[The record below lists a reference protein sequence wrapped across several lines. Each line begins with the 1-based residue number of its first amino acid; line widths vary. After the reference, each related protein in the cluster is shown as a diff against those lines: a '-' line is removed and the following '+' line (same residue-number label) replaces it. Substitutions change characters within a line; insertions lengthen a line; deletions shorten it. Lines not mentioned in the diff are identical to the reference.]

1 MEQDIGCR
9 AIEIVQVSDRL
20 ILSYSVSILSLE
32 IKTVGRIRNNLRH
45 RESNIHIFDQH
56 FSRLLFYILRIRTA
70 SLSQGEHFSNLARP
84 QSDSSRLSWT
94 SPEEAFMKSWLL
106 FYLLADLC
114 TACKAKP
121 CFNKYLSSFANAV
134 QTYYLQPHGP
144 TVRMFSK
151 SAGKAEILPQPPA
164 LHPGRSTRVC
174 PWCECKQN

>member
-94 SPEEAFMKSWLL
+94 SPEAFMKSWLP
-106 FYLLADLC
+106 FYLLAELC

-121 CFNKYLSSFANAV
+121 CFKKYLSSFENAV

-151 SAGKAEILPQPPA
+151 PVGKAEILPQLPA